1 MKTKNQRF
9 KEIKNIFEKNNGYAH
24 TQDIIDANIHTS
36 YLYQLEEKGVIKKIK
51 RGLYQ
56 WEDSNFTLEDELIK
70 VSKIV
75 PQGVFCLLSCL
86 DYYEL
91 ATISSWEYYIAI
103 ERTQHKPV
111 VPDYPPINFFYFS
124 QKQYKTGIKKIEM
137 KGNEIKMYDLEKTI
151 CDCVRYRNK
160 IGQDVV
166 KEVLN
171 YYVKR
176 KDKDIDKLLKYAKI
190 TGIPNLMNKY
200 LEVLV

>member
-1 MKTKNQRF
+1 MKTKNQKFQKIKKIF
-9 KEIKNIFEKNNGYAH
+9 KENNGYVH
-24 TQDIIDANIHTS
+24 TQDIIEAGIHTS
-36 YLYQLEEKGVIKKIK
+36 YLYQMEEKGIINKIK

-56 WEDSNFTLEDELIK
+56 YQDNNFMPEDELIQ

-75 PQGVFCLLSCL
+75 PKGVFCLLSCL
-86 DYYEL
+86 SYYEITTVE
-91 ATISSWEYYIAI
+91 AWEYYIAI
-103 ERTQHKPV
+103 ERTQHKPK

-124 QKQYKTGIKKIEM
+124 KKSYETGVNKVNIN
-137 KGNEIKMYDLEKTI
+137 GNEIKMYDLEKTI

-166 KEVLN
+166 KEALN
-171 YYVKR
+171 DYVK
-176 KDKDIDKLLKYAKI
+176 KKEKDIGKLLEYAKI